1 MARSRRAFSKTRN
14 EYRQLDKETRE
25 ALDPSV
31 GQTEVQNM
39 EKEIHRMEV
48 RLESLKREQERLSSE
63 MEKAVMKRTII
74 SNRFSKSAP
83 SGDLRKTKTKD
94 LTQAT
99 AKKKITTLK
108 KDARVLA
115 EETSRY
121 ASSIE
126 EKKSQLNTVA
136 SELENTTKQFGE
148 NNEIIFK
155 LQGQVNDLLYQKQ
168 LNQERISYQQKYVK
182 RIKELSGSGI
192 DSSQHLNIERRLLSG
207 QQSLDNVKE
216 IINGLTNMHPHLH
229 EVLSRVLT
237 MADPGIDW

>member
-1 MARSRRAFSKTRN
+1 MKTVLHAGLATVPDN
-14 EYRQLDKETRE
+14 EPRGHDHHHHHCHDHLLQQQTFE
-25 ALDPSV
+25 A
-31 GQTEVQNM
+31 
-39 EKEIHRMEV
+39 
-48 RLESLKREQERLSSE
+48 
-63 MEKAVMKRTII
+63 
-74 SNRFSKSAP
+74 
-83 SGDLRKTKTKD
+83 
-94 LTQAT
+94 QAT